1 MAILP
6 NKLHVGY
13 LTFTV
18 PVLSG
23 RLKNQIIKADISPLI
38 LTPVYQKPIY
48 RVGICNRVIYPFGFC
63 LLLFLPLTFHSR
75 GQVFLRNAVFSV
87 AIVTWITLAM
97 K

>member
-1 MAILP
+1 M
-6 NKLHVGY
+6 
-13 LTFTV
+13 
-18 PVLSG
+18 LSG
-23 RLKNQIIKADISPLI
+23 RFKNQTIKADISPLI

-48 RVGICNRVIYPFGFC
+48 RVGICNRIIYLFGFC

>member
-18 PVLSG
+18 LVLSG

-48 RVGICNRVIYPFGFC
+48 RVGICTELFTLLVIACCYFYH
-63 LLLFLPLTFHSR
+63 LLFI
-75 GQVFLRNAVFSV
+75 AVDKCFSE
-87 AIVTWITLAM
+87 TQYFPSP
-97 K
+97 